1 MLETEVFLY
10 IVKLFFGGIIA
21 FLAILLLSRTR
32 DAVWVLMI
40 CGAVFGYAGLVFD
53 VLVKVG
59 IADGFS
65 IQAFGLPLVPLFFTV
80 LPSLFFAAALVL
92 KIYRTGKKED

>member
-40 CGAVFGYAGLVFD
+40 CGSVFGYAGLVFD

-80 LPSLFFAAALVL
+80 LPSLFFVAAFIL
-92 KIYRTGKKED
+92 KIYRTGKKEE

>member
-40 CGAVFGYAGLVFD
+40 CGSVFGYAGLVFD

-80 LPSLFFAAALVL
+80 LPSLFFVAAFIL
-92 KIYRTGKKED
+92 KI